1 MPMLA
6 PRPSREGHRSA
17 RLAALACVG
26 VLACA
31 PPPLP
36 AVDTGTSEPS
46 IRITWPPPETPI
58 QGCEIVT
65 VDVENYTLVEF
76 PGTEVREGEGHY
88 HIYHPGGYSACHK
101 PYCLVDFSDV
111 PSTTEPFLTAVLADT
126 AHNELVDADGDRVEH
141 TIPFEF
147 VPGDC
152 ALTGG
157 GDSGAG
163 Y

>member
-6 PRPSREGHRSA
+6 LRPSREGHRSA

-36 AVDTGTSEPS
+36 TADTGSSEPS

-58 QGCEIVT
+58 QGCEIVA
-65 VDVENYTLVEF
+65 VEVENLRLVEF
-76 PGTEVREGEGHY
+76 PTGEIVEGEGHY
-88 HIYHPGGYSACHK
+88 HIYHPGGYEPCHK
-101 PYCLVDFSDV
+101 PYCFVDFSDV
-111 PSTTEPFLTAVLADT
+111 PSTTEPYFTAVLANNVHTEMTDE
-126 AHNELVDADGDRVEH
+126 NGDRYEH

-152 ALTGG
+152 ALTD
-157 GDSGAG
+157 GDTGAG